1 MIPKVD
7 VGLICGSSTNAIS
20 FPRELKDPGVVV
32 KSEGLVFETPY
43 GHSPEFTLFTYAGQT
58 VLTCRMHGWRPG
70 VSRADSS
77 RQIFWVFH
85 EAGVRVVLTEGG
97 VGGVNHL
104 LKPRD
109 VVIPTDY
116 LDFTMRK
123 DVSLG
128 LPYLLTMRQPFCPEL
143 SRALYSSVL
152 ENFPQA
158 YVFAR
163 GVYACT
169 DGRHFESPAEVQML
183 KQLGADIVG
192 QSVVPEVYLA
202 REIGAHYASVQLVVN
217 HAEGVV
223 KDWEHTEL
231 AEIFYHEAVASG
243 RVLLGALRRLPEE
256 FSCSCTE
263 LRKPTMLRE
272 FAPGQASE
280 E

>member
-1 MIPKVD
+1 MIPKVT
-7 VGLICGSSTNAIS
+7 VGLIGGSSTNAIL
-20 FPRELKDPGVVV
+20 FPGDLQEPGLEVVT
-32 KSEGLVFETPY
+32 EGLVFETPY
-43 GHSPEFTLFTYAGQT
+43 GDSPEFTHFRYAGQE

-70 VSRADSS
+70 VSRADAS
-77 RQIFWVFH
+77 RQIFWVFQAASVH
-85 EAGVRVVLTEGG
+85 VVLTEGG
-97 VGGVNHL
+97 VGGINHL

-109 VVIPTDY
+109 VVIPSDY
-116 LDFTMRK
+116 LDFTLRK

-128 LPYLLTMRQPFCPEL
+128 LPYLLTMRQPFCPDL
-143 SRALYSSVL
+143 VKALYAGVR
-152 ENFPQA
+152 ENLPEA
-158 YVFAR
+158 YVFSR

-217 HAEGVV
+217 HAEGIV

-231 AEIFYHEAVASG
+231 ADIFYHEAKASG
-243 RVLLGALRRLPEE
+243 RVLLHALRKIPKV
-256 FSCSCTE
+256 FTCSCGD

-272 FAPGQASE
+272 RVQGKAAE